1 MSTATEPPPL
11 ITKGPPA
18 NRVALVT
25 GGTRGVGAATSR
37 CLAADGG
44 LDM

>member
-1 MSTATEPPPL
+1 MSTATGPPPL

-18 NRVALVT
+18 NRVARVT
-25 GGTRGVGAATSR
+25 GGTRSVGAATSR
-37 CLAADGG
+37 SLAADGG